1 MTNRDLPLGF
11 GMALAQ
17 HPDAMKRFSDMSESE
32 QAEILSQVHNV
43 SSKKEMQ
50 QFVSKLTQN

>member
-1 MTNRDLPLGF
+1 MNPLSDLPLGF

-17 HPDAMKRFSDMSESE
+17 HPEAMKRFSNMSDSE
-32 QAEILSQVHNV
+32 KSEILSQVHNI

-50 QFVSKLTQN
+50 SFVAKLNT